1 VVADSKAVMA
11 KMEKMGNE
19 QRRKI
24 YLRHGYAAPLFG
36 VSFADLGALT
46 KAHRGDHDLALALWK
61 SGNADARILATMIAD
76 PARLTPKQAEAWAKQ
91 AGFRALAGYVGSLA
105 ARAPGGIDYG
115 REWTKSEDVIV
126 RSAGYAALMELLKEG
141 GGLTDKECEDHI
153 RRIEKEIHGAPN
165 WSRYG
170 MMYALIG
177 FGSYKPALTEK
188 AVAAAKRIGKV
199 EFDPG
204 ETDCKM
210 PDPVPYIRKTV
221 AHRAKMEKRKK

>member
-1 VVADSKAVMA
+1 MADSKAVLTRL
-11 KMEKMGNE
+11 EKLGNE

-24 YLRHGYAAPLFG
+24 YRRHGYAEPLYG

-46 KAHRGDHDLALALWK
+46 KAHKGDHDLALALWK
-61 SGNADARILATMIAD
+61 SGNADARILATMVAD
-76 PARLTPKQAEAWAKQ
+76 PARFTPELAGAWARE
-91 AGFRALAGYVGSLA
+91 AGFRTLANYVGCLV
-105 ARAPGGIDYG
+105 ARAPGGATLG
-115 REWTKSEDVIV
+115 RKWADSSDDLV
-126 RSAGYAALMELLKEG
+126 RTAGYTALMEILKGG
-141 GGLTDKECEDHI
+141 GGLTDKECGEYI
-153 RRIEKEIHGAPN
+153 ERIEKEIHGAPN

-170 MMYALIG
+170 MMYALIAL
-177 FGSYKPALTEK
+177 GSYKPALTEK

-221 AHRAKMEKRKK
+221 AHIAKKKSRKK